1 MKTKAVDGM
10 GRSDQY
16 SSILN
21 VKTSKNVMKIRHCS
35 KSNGEIAPL
44 DLGAAAAAILANIST
59 ICFIFQNDKML
70 TLPSFQ
76 SAFARTRL
84 DDDPFNTVA
93 GSTTTTA
100 STIGRSIINHGLK
113 PSAEIFSTVTVT
125 GNKSIPATHQLKSR

>member
-1 MKTKAVDGM
+1 MHFKWSRAVLGSCM
-10 GRSDQY
+10 IIENSDIFLPVRLFPPVRLLVFRKCSTLY
-16 SSILN
+16 VYSILYDYL
-21 VKTSKNVMKIRHCS
+21 V
-35 KSNGEIAPL
+35 L
-44 DLGAAAAAILANIST
+44 IS

>member
-1 MKTKAVDGM
+1 MSHKTILTNIYYI
-10 GRSDQY
+10 Y
-16 SSILN
+16 STLTPS
-21 VKTSKNVMKIRHCS
+21 
-35 KSNGEIAPL
+35 
-44 DLGAAAAAILANIST
+44 LASSSY
-59 ICFIFQNDKML
+59 FFQNDKML